1 MRLFLGAMRQ
11 PARALAI
18 AGIALI
24 LSGLCTCAD
33 AQATPPAIGSAR
45 SRQRI
50 TVMTY
55 NIHAGLGVDF
65 VYSLDRIADLIRAER
80 VDLIG
85 LCEVEQKTQKV
96 NFDYQA
102 KLIADRLGFYHAYG
116 PIFARPTGFFC
127 NAGQP
132 LPNIVSPRPS
142 AAQPQPHTSAGGAGS
157 AGGCGRHD
165 CDGVRYP
172 P

>member
-65 VYSLDRIADLIRAER
+65 VYSLDRIATSPCRAGR
-80 VDLIG
+80 LNS
-85 LCEVEQKTQKV
+85 LCEVGKKTE
-96 NFDYQA
+96 
-102 KLIADRLGFYHAYG
+102 G
-116 PIFARPTGFFC
+116 
-127 NAGQP
+127 
-132 LPNIVSPRPS
+132 
-142 AAQPQPHTSAGGAGS
+142 
-157 AGGCGRHD
+157 
-165 CDGVRYP
+165 
-172 P
+172 